1 MSFRCF
7 HLIRQQNGQLVTEN
21 FGVVIQEIVD
31 SDVAGVL
38 FTCNPMDGDE
48 TKLDRSAHLGYWCSQ
63 LMLGRR

>member
-1 MSFRCF
+1 M
-7 HLIRQQNGQLVTEN
+7 
-21 FGVVIQEIVD
+21 GVVIQEMVD

-48 TKLDRSAHLGYWCSQ
+48 TKFNRSAHLGYLCSQ